1 MHWVDTY
8 RLVGSNISLEKVIA
22 DGKKLDFFT
31 MLCDQACNNLQDVQY
46 CDVYIKVMKTDCP
59 GQIKRNTEPNIKEF
73 KKDKCRM
80 NYDVWMGEPNDVPE
94 PADAHQYF
102 PDDSKIVENTP
113 LCFMLKFRLEN
124 ITRGY
129 ILTKCNEMLDRL
141 TTSCALCR
149 EDKWKDMDAKKCQQ
163 LHHKRKLQQL
173 RRHQKDLKTIIANQI
188 GRTKIKG

>member
-31 MLCDQACNNLQDVQY
+31 MLCDQACNNLQDVQC

-59 GQIKRNTEPNIKEF
+59 GQIKRNKEPNIKEF

-80 NYDVWMGEPNDVPE
+80 NYNVWMGE
-94 PADAHQYF
+94 YF
-102 PDDSKIVENTP
+102 PDDSKILENTP
-113 LCFMLKFRLEN
+113 LYFMLKFRLES

-149 EDKWKDMDAKKCQQ
+149 EDKWKNMDAEKCQQ
-163 LHHKRKLQQL
+163 LHHKRQLQQL

-188 GRTKIKG
+188 SRTKVKG